1 MIQPLILVSTTIGFL
16 CLCAAM
22 PRHHI
27 AMVKRKL
34 GAVEARTMRISGWT
48 GIAAALLLSM
58 GLSGAAYGLL
68 VWIGHL
74 TAGAALTVAL
84 LTLRNRLSAR

>member
-1 MIQPLILVSTTIGFL
+1 MIQPLILVCTTIGFL

-22 PRHHI
+22 PRHHA

-34 GAVEARTMRISGWT
+34 SAVEARTIRISGWI
-48 GIAAALLLSM
+48 GIVAALLLSM
-58 GLSGAAYGLL
+58 GLFGAAYGAL

-74 TAGAALTVAL
+74 TAGAALTVAF
-84 LTLRNRLSAR
+84 LTVRNRPSAR

>member
-1 MIQPLILVSTTIGFL
+1 MIQPLILICATIGFL
-16 CLCAAM
+16 CLCATM
-22 PRHHI
+22 PRHQV

-34 GAVEARTMRISGWT
+34 SAVEARTMRISGWI
-48 GIAAALLLSM
+48 GIVAALLLNM
-58 GLSGAAYGLL
+58 GLLGAAYGVL

-84 LTLRNRLSAR
+84 LTFRNRQSAR